1 MLLVIDVGNTNIKYG
16 VFNGDEILASFR
28 VSSRIS
34 RTADEYGSVLVNLL
48 SNSGIN
54 KSDINGIIVSS
65 VIPTLNYTICHMC
78 EYFFGISPLMVG
90 PGIKTGINIKTENPK
105 EVGADRIVN
114 SVAAYKK
121 YGGAVIVIDFGTATT
136 FNVVDKDGAFIGGV
150 IAPGIKTSLSGLVS
164 STAQLPMI
172 ELVPPKKAIAKSTE
186 SNMQAGIIFGFSGL
200 VDNIVGKIKRELG
213 DDTVKVVA
221 TGGLGEIIAKE
232 TKCIEVVDR
241 TLTLYGLKTIYDLN
255 K

>member
-16 VFNGDEILASFR
+16 VWKDDNMLASFR

-34 RTADEYGSVLVNLL
+34 RTADEYGSVLVNLIA
-48 SNSGIN
+48 NSGIN
-54 KSDINGIIVSS
+54 KTDIDGIIVSS

-90 PGIKTGINIKTENPK
+90 PGIKTGLNVKVENPK

-121 YGGAVIVIDFGTATT
+121 YGGPVIVIDFGTATT
-136 FNVVDKDGAFIGGV
+136 FNVVDASGALIGGV
-150 IAPGIKTSLSGLVS
+150 IAPGIKTSLVGLVS

-186 SNMQAGIIFGFSGL
+186 TNMQAGIIFGFSGL
-200 VDNIVGKIKRELG
+200 VDNIVGKIKDELG
-213 DDTVKVVA
+213 DQNVKVIA

-232 TKCIEVVDR
+232 TKNIEIVDR
-241 TLTLYGLKTIYDLN
+241 TLTLFGLKTIYDLN

>member
-1 MLLVIDVGNTNIKYG
+1 MLLAIDVGNTNIKYG
-16 VFNGDEILASFR
+16 VWKGDELLASFR

-48 SNSGIN
+48 ANSGI
-54 KSDINGIIVSS
+54 KKTDIDGIIVSS

-90 PGIKTGINIKTENPK
+90 PGVKTGMNIKAENPK

-114 SVAAYKK
+114 NVAAYKK
-121 YGGAVIVIDFGTATT
+121 YGGPIIVIDFGTATT
-136 FNVVDKDGAFIGGV
+136 FNVIDKDGAFIGGV
-150 IAPGIKTSLSGLVS
+150 IAPGIKTALSGLVS

-172 ELVPPKKAIAKSTE
+172 ELVPPKHAIAKNTE
-186 SNMQAGIIFGFSGL
+186 TNMQAGIIFGFSGL
-200 VDNIVGKIKRELG
+200 VDNIVGKIKKELK
-213 DDTVKVVA
+213 DDSVKVVA

-241 TLTLYGLKTIYDLN
+241 TLTLFGLKTIYDLN